1 MPWYIRGVTAPAVR
15 ARTTQEALRFLDHVR
30 PGTTQAVRA
39 LVDPASLKVI
49 DETPGTEWIPLEH
62 DRRVP
67 KAILDLLGPS
77 DALAYWRRFLPGH
90 LDSPLL
96 RTITDTAIRL
106 LGHSPATFVR
116 AMPRLF
122 PVLYRDYARA
132 RAADHGEDHAELLL
146 DDVHP
151 EVMASEGYLVAF
163 RGLLLGVLD
172 LCGVPGTLD
181 VTTDPHAHVI
191 RFRLRW
197 ENRPES

>member
-1 MPWYIRGVTAPAVR
+1 MTSPAVR
-15 ARTTQEALRFLDHVR
+15 ARTTQEALRFLDHFR
-30 PGTTQAVRA
+30 PGTTEAVRA
-39 LVDPASLKVI
+39 LVDPASLRVI

-62 DRRVP
+62 DRHVSAAVFDR
-67 KAILDLLGPS
+67 LGPT

-106 LGHSPATFVR
+106 LGLSPATFVR

-122 PVLYRDYARA
+122 PLVYRDYARA
-132 RAADHGEDHAELLL
+132 RAADHGADYAELLL

-151 EVMASEGYLVAF
+151 DVMVHEGYLASF
-163 RGLLLGVLD
+163 RGFLLGFLD
-172 LCGVPGTLD
+172 LCGVAGDLD
-181 VTTDPHAHVI
+181 VTTEPSTHVI

-197 ENRPES
+197 ENRQET